1 MIGEIIESFF
11 PVIPGMGSVFD
22 MIPALCILAYIPY
35 VCYLDLKR
43 RSVPVVSWIP
53 LILLSILP
61 LISYLDASTS
71 RNWYF
76 FEISLLLCGVLFCM
90 ALLNG
95 ISGADFI
102 FASLISIFV
111 QTNPFHY
118 PRVFFV
124 IDFMIWL
131 CVVAVFIPIVV
142 WANNRLKGNRYG
154 VVDMFRKID
163 GQFPWMLVIS
173 AAFVIALVMEMI

>member
-1 MIGEIIESFF
+1 MIENLF
-11 PVIPGMGSVFD
+11 PVIEGMGSVFD
-22 MIPALCILAYIPY
+22 MIPALGILAYIPY
-35 VCYLDLKR
+35 VCYSDLKH
-43 RSVPVVSWIP
+43 RSVPVISWLP
-53 LILLSILP
+53 LVVISILP
-61 LISYLDASTS
+61 LVSYLQVSTS
-71 RNWYF
+71 SNWYF

-90 ALLNG
+90 ALLGG

-102 FASLISIFV
+102 FASIISIFV

-142 WANNRLKGNRYG
+142 WAINFRKGNKYG

-163 GQFPWMLVIS
+163 GHFPWMFVIS
-173 AAFVIALVMEMI
+173 AAFIIAIVMEMI

>member
-1 MIGEIIESFF
+1 
-11 PVIPGMGSVFD
+11 
-22 MIPALCILAYIPY
+22 
-35 VCYLDLKR
+35 
-43 RSVPVVSWIP
+43 
-53 LILLSILP
+53 
-61 LISYLDASTS
+61 
-71 RNWYF
+71 
-76 FEISLLLCGVLFCM
+76 M

-142 WANNRLKGNRYG
+142 WANNRLKGNQYG

-163 GQFPWMLVIS
+163 GQFPWMFVIS
-173 AAFVIALVMEMI
+173 AAFIIALVMEMI